1 MGFVKVGDLLELN
14 LKTSANVQLK
24 SHTVDEIR
32 ETVESDKLLK
42 PILSPEEVPVCV
54 HGTYKK
60 NLESILA
67 SGLKRMNR
75 LHVHISCGLPTD
87 GEVISGMRRDVNV
100 LIFLDIKKA
109 LEDGIAFYI
118 SDNKVILTEG
128 VDGVVPVD
136 YFQKI
141 ESWPSRQPIPF

>member
-1 MGFVKVGDLLELN
+1 MIFW
-14 LKTSANVQLK
+14 Q
-24 SHTVDEIR
+24 
-32 ETVESDKLLK
+32 
-42 PILSPEEVPVCV
+42 
-54 HGTYKK
+54 
-60 NLESILA
+60 
-67 SGLKRMNR
+67 
-75 LHVHISCGLPTD
+75 
-87 GEVISGMRRDVNV
+87 GMRRYVNV

-141 ESWPSRQPIPF
+141 EPWPSRQPIPF

>member
-1 MGFVKVGDLLELN
+1 
-14 LKTSANVQLK
+14 
-24 SHTVDEIR
+24 
-32 ETVESDKLLK
+32 
-42 PILSPEEVPVCV
+42 
-54 HGTYKK
+54 
-60 NLESILA
+60 
-67 SGLKRMNR
+67 MNR
-75 LHVHISCGLPTD
+75 IHVHFSSCLPTD

-100 LIFLDIKKA
+100 FIFLNIRKA

-141 ESWPSRQPIPF
+141 ESWPSWQPIPF